1 MPDPPRQLPDILNI
15 KTSFYFFTPVSCH
28 FSLSIAYLPS
38 CPRNIS
44 GLKNLQG
51 QNQTTFS
58 HYTIIYFFRIANHF
72 FRKKLFRSKK
82 LPYFCIFCI
91 KNHSCPIKIQTK
103 EKISSAR
110 RGGCQPARSGRAA
123 VVQGNRLA
131 PACTRVLAEEPG
143 ASRKGRVREGIYAR
157 RNAGAI

>member
-91 KNHSCPIKIQTK
+91 KNHSCPVKNSDK
-103 EKISSAR
+103 RKKYRLPGEEVANR
-110 RGGCQPARSGRAA
+110 RAVDVLLQCRAIALHPPAQECWRRSRERA
-123 VVQGNRLA
+123 
-131 PACTRVLAEEPG
+131 
-143 ASRKGRVREGIYAR
+143 VRGE
-157 RNAGAI
+157 

>member
-58 HYTIIYFFRIANHF
+58 HYTIIYFSRIANHF

-91 KNHSCPIKIQTK
+91 KNHSCPVKNSDKRKNIVCQ
-103 EKISSAR
+103 AR
-110 RGGCQPARSGRAA
+110 RLPTSAQWTCDCSAGQSP
-123 VVQGNRLA
+123 
-131 PACTRVLAEEPG
+131 CTRLHKSVGGG
-143 ASRKGRVREGIYAR
+143 AGSEQ
-157 RNAGAI
+157 

>member
-91 KNHSCPIKIQTK
+91 KIHSCPVKNSDKRKNIVCQAGRLPTGTQWTCCC
-103 EKISSAR
+103 SA
-110 RGGCQPARSGRAA
+110 GQSP
-123 VVQGNRLA
+123 
-131 PACTRVLAEEPG
+131 CTRLHKSVGGGAGSEP
-143 ASRKGRVREGIYAR
+143 
-157 RNAGAI
+157 